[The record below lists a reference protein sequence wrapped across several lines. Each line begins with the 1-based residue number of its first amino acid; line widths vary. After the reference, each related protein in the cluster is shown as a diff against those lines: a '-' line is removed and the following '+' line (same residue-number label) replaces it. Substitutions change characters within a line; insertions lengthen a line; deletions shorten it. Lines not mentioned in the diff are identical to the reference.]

1 MKKMLWIFLS
11 LLLLVSVTGCSRSRS
26 NDQPASAQNGTN
38 YISAQQAREI
48 ALAQAEKT
56 AEQVKHLQIDSEL
69 YERIPHYDVE
79 FSFEGFDYEYEIDAV
94 TGAVLHSE
102 IDR

>member
-26 NDQPASAQNGTN
+26 NGQPASAQNGTN

-48 ALAQAEKT
+48 ALAQAEK
-56 AEQVKHLQIDSEL
+56 Q
-69 YERIPHYDVE
+69 
-79 FSFEGFDYEYEIDAV
+79 
-94 TGAVLHSE
+94 
-102 IDR
+102 